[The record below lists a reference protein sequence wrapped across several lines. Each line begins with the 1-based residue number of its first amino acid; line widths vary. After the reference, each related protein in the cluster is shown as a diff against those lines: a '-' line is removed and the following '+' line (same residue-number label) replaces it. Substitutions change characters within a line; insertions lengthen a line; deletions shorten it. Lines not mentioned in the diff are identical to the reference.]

1 MITFHII
8 TLFPEAIEAY
18 LRASILGRA
27 EKRGVLKFNLVNL
40 RPFGLGR
47 HRVVDNSP
55 YGGGAGMVIKIEPMY
70 RAIQSIKRKLKASA
84 KGGSAFGGNSSR
96 LRPATDGQSKLLK
109 ARTILFSTR
118 GKVFDQK
125 AARRLARYDHLILIA
140 GRYEGVDERVARYVA
155 DEEISIGEFVL
166 SGGEL
171 PALVVTEAVA
181 RHIPGVLGKQESLE
195 EWKGSYP
202 VYTKP
207 EAFVPDSRRKGTA
220 WRVPK
225 VLLSGNHKNIA
236 AWRQK
241 MGK

>member
-1 MITFHII
+1 MTFHII
-8 TLFPEAIEAY
+8 TLFPEAVETY
-18 LRASILGRA
+18 LRASVLGRA
-27 EKRGVLKFNLVNL
+27 EKRGIVKFNLVNL
-40 RPFGLGR
+40 RPFGLGK
-47 HRVVDNSP
+47 HHVVDNSP
-55 YGGGAGMVIKIEPMY
+55 YGGGPGMVLMVDPIVRAMKSVRSKIRGKKP
-70 RAIQSIKRKLKASA
+70 KV
-84 KGGSAFGGNSSR
+84 
-96 LRPATDGQSKLLK
+96 
-109 ARTILFSTR
+109 RTILFSTR

-125 AARRLARYDHLILIA
+125 AARRLARYDHLIFIA
-140 GRYEGVDERVARYVA
+140 GRYEGVDERVAEHVA

-207 EAFVPDSRRKGTA
+207 ETFTPDSRKKRTK

-241 MGK
+241 EGK

>member
-8 TLFPEAIEAY
+8 TIFPEAIETY
-18 LRASILGRA
+18 LRASVLGRA
-27 EKRGVLKFNLVNL
+27 EKRGILKFDLVNL
-40 RPFGLGR
+40 RPFGLGK
-47 HRVVDNSP
+47 HHVVDNPP
-55 YGGGAGMVIKIEPMY
+55 YGGGAGMVIKIEPVF
-70 RAIQSIKRKLKASA
+70 RAVQFLRSKISA
-84 KGGSAFGGNSSR
+84 KGGSAVRLSSPSKSSGGKN
-96 LRPATDGQSKLLK
+96 QKSK
-109 ARTILFSTR
+109 RTRVILFSTR

-125 AARRLARYDHLILIA
+125 AARRLARYDHLILVA
-140 GRYEGVDERVARYVA
+140 GRYEGVDERVAKHVA

-202 VYTKP
+202 TYTKP
-207 EAFVPDSRRKGTA
+207 EVFVPDSRRKGTA

-225 VLLSGNHKNIA
+225 VLLSGDHKNIA